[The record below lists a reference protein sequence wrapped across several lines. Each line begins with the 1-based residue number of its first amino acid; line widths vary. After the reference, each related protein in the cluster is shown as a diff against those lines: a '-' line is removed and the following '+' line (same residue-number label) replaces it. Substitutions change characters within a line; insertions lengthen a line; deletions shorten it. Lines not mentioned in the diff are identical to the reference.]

1 MVSENELGQKL
12 AQGVGALCSRNWWVF
27 LIGGLASVI
36 FGIMAFMKPGV
47 ALLVLAMFFSAY
59 VLVDG
64 AVNIWGAITHR
75 NRDGWWALLLLG
87 IVGFVAGGFA
97 LLYPP
102 VSMIALIYV
111 VAFVAMFIGVIS
123 IYLGWKISAEVPNE
137 WLLYLTG
144 TMSIIFALL
153 LLFQPGIGG
162 LSVVY
167 MIAFWAIFIGT
178 LRIWFAFR
186 IRKLG
191 KNIGATTA

>member
-1 MVSENELGQKL
+1 MSENELGQKL